1 MRTSSHDNVT
11 KVPYVSCRVT
21 GGNDQKI
28 LASRGGTSG
37 AGGAGGTSGGS
48 GGTFGGTSGTSK
60 RKTCTAHCCQ
70 HCALRAEAERA

>member
-21 GGNDQKI
+21 KKTTKKI

-48 GGTFGGTSGTSK
+48 GGTSGGTSATSK
-60 RKTCTAHCCQ
+60 TGKS
-70 HCALRAEAERA
+70 LD